1 MKNINVAW
9 LSISGFK
16 MKASLSQSWNKLIYM
31 FCFKKKNYEKLFLKF
46 QSSGIL

>member
-16 MKASLSQSWNKLIYM
+16 MKVSLSQSWPLTYLHVL
-31 FCFKKKNYEKLFLKF
+31 FEKKTMKNYF
-46 QSSGIL
+46 

>member
-9 LSISGFK
+9 LSLSGFK
-16 MKASLSQSWNKLIYM
+16 MKASLSQSWDKLIYM
-31 FCFKKKNYEKLFLKF
+31 FCFKKNYEKLFLKF